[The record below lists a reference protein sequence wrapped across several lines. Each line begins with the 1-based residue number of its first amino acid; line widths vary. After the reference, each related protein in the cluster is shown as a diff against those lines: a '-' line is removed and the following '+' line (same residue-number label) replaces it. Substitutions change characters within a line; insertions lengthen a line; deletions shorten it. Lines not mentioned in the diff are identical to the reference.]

1 MEDSPLPLGICSTL
15 SEKNRG
21 LISNVNLSG
30 FSSPAPGSCSV
41 FLQYI
46 AEPQTLQ
53 YAVPFPHALTS
64 ITDPFVL
71 CIRASGTAIP
81 PLPGRGSALLLPR
94 RSPSQNRAAAL
105 GCCCPSKSASTN
117 LSGPCRERGLPV
129 TQPAERGNHCNS
141 LVN

>member
-1 MEDSPLPLGICSTL
+1 MEDSPLPLGVCSTL

-30 FSSPAPGSCSV
+30 FSSPASGSCSV

-53 YAVPFPHALTS
+53 YAVPFSHALTS

-71 CIRASGTAIP
+71 CIRASGKAIP
-81 PLPGRGSALLLPR
+81 PLPGRGSALFLPR
-94 RSPSQNRAAAL
+94 RSWAFAVHLSPPAPTSRGPVGRGGCLSPSLLKGEITVILSLTNRGWFL
-105 GCCCPSKSASTN
+105 
-117 LSGPCRERGLPV
+117 
-129 TQPAERGNHCNS
+129 
-141 LVN
+141 